1 MYPLQFGHLPH
12 AFHQSLGYHMQRVE
26 VVAIEAILQLWH
38 FKIIQTLELDVGVRE
53 CLAQLWLIL
62 SQQVECSFFVLGIHD
77 KLGIV
82 VASHLGCI
90 GIHESWRR
98 TADKARDACDT
109 FVLCQHM
116 LHRIGNHLGL
126 GHALTLG

>member
-1 MYPLQFGHLPH
+1 
-12 AFHQSLGYHMQRVE
+12 MQRVE
-26 VVAIEAILQLWH
+26 VVAIEAILQ
-38 FKIIQTLELDVGVRE
+38 FGYFEIVQTFELDVSVGER
-53 CLAQLWLIL
+53 LAQLGLIL
-62 SQQVECSFFVLGIHD
+62 RQEVERSLIALGIHD
-77 KLGIV
+77 KLRIV
-82 VASHLGCI
+82 ITSHLGCI